1 MLLEHVHTMDELT
14 DEEFG
19 KFVRAYASYIETGVE
34 PNFDDRSMRLMWKTV
49 KAFDDMNCE
58 KYESTSAAR
67 REAGKRGAMKRWAQE
82 GKGIAS
88 DSKNSKCHF
97 ANSKNALSV
106 SDSESDSVAV
116 VDTATTA
123 ANSRTDSDLAEIV
136 QHFQEVIG
144 IFPRSA
150 LDKLQRWREAG
161 KRGAMKRWAQEGKGI
176 ASDSKNSKCHFA
188 NSKNAL
194 SVSDSESDSVAVVD
208 TATTAANSRTDSDL
222 AEIVQHFQEVIG
234 IFPRSALDK
243 LQRWRE
249 VYPVEIIRAAI
260 DEAAENNVRKW
271 RYVDGVLKGWQAD
284 GVRTLGDV
292 EARREARKKPEQPQ
306 ERKFE
311 VLT

>member
-19 KFVRAYASYIETGVE
+19 KFIRAYASYIETGVE

-67 REAGKRGAMKRWAQE
+67 
-82 GKGIAS
+82 
-88 DSKNSKCHF
+88 
-97 ANSKNALSV
+97 
-106 SDSESDSVAV
+106 
-116 VDTATTA
+116 
-123 ANSRTDSDLAEIV
+123 
-136 QHFQEVIG
+136 
-144 IFPRSA
+144 
-150 LDKLQRWREAG
+150 REAG

>member
-34 PNFDDRSMRLMWKTV
+34 PDFDDRSMRLMWKTV

-67 REAGKRGAMKRWAQE
+67 
-82 GKGIAS
+82 
-88 DSKNSKCHF
+88 
-97 ANSKNALSV
+97 
-106 SDSESDSVAV
+106 
-116 VDTATTA
+116 
-123 ANSRTDSDLAEIV
+123 
-136 QHFQEVIG
+136 
-144 IFPRSA
+144 
-150 LDKLQRWREAG
+150 REAG

>member
-19 KFVRAYASYIETGVE
+19 KFVRAYASYVETGVE
-34 PNFDDRSMRLMWKTV
+34 PDFSDRSMRLMWKTV

-58 KYESTSAAR
+58 KYKSTSAAR

-82 GKGIAS
+82 GKGIAN
-88 DSKNSKCHF
+88 DNKNNKCHF

-116 VDTATTA
+116 VDTVTTA
-123 ANSRTDSDLAEIV
+123 ADSRTDSDLAEIV
-136 QHFQEVIG
+136 QHFQRVIG
-144 IFPRSA
+144 ELPPSA
-150 LDKLQRWREAG
+150 
-161 KRGAMKRWAQEGKGI
+161 
-176 ASDSKNSKCHFA
+176 F
-188 NSKNAL
+188 
-194 SVSDSESDSVAVVD
+194 
-208 TATTAANSRTDSDL
+208 
-222 AEIVQHFQEVIG
+222 
-234 IFPRSALDK
+234 DK

-249 VYPVEIIRAAI
+249 VYPAEIIRAAF
-260 DEAAENNVRKW
+260 DEAAESGHRSWK
-271 RYVDGVLKGWQAD
+271 YVDGILKGWQAD

>member
-150 LDKLQRWREAG
+150 LDKLQRWRE
-161 KRGAMKRWAQEGKGI
+161 
-176 ASDSKNSKCHFA
+176 
-188 NSKNAL
+188 
-194 SVSDSESDSVAVVD
+194 
-208 TATTAANSRTDSDL
+208 
-222 AEIVQHFQEVIG
+222 
-234 IFPRSALDK
+234 
-243 LQRWRE
+243 

-292 EARREARKKPEQPQ
+292 EVRREARKKPEQPQ

>member
-1 MLLEHVHTMDELT
+1 MSLERNEREPMSMKKRGSFIMLLEHVHTMDELT

-150 LDKLQRWREAG
+150 LDKLQRWR
-161 KRGAMKRWAQEGKGI
+161 GI
-176 ASDSKNSKCHFA
+176 YS
-188 NSKNAL
+188 
-194 SVSDSESDSVAVVD
+194 
-208 TATTAANSRTDSDL
+208 
-222 AEIVQHFQEVIG
+222 
-234 IFPRSALDK
+234 
-243 LQRWRE
+243 
-249 VYPVEIIRAAI
+249 VEIIRAAI

-292 EARREARKKPEQPQ
+292 EARREARKKPEEALKC
-306 ERKFE
+306 ERK
-311 VLT
+311 LAT